1 MAADMADAVDETTE
15 VAQPVDASSICGALL
30 ESTSSWLMH
39 MCVTWLVL
47 GIAMGALP
55 APMPGMVML
64 ISVVELTV
72 HSPAL
77 PCAARAAPGS
87 ITANA
92 AAKRSKHFVIRTPFI
107 KGTGNLALWRG
118 IEKAARLAC
127 YGHQK

>member
-1 MAADMADAVDETTE
+1 MADAVDETRE
-15 VAQPVDASSICGALL
+15 VVQPVDASSMCGGLS
-30 ESTSSWLMH
+30 EFTSSWLMH
-39 MCVTWLVL
+39 IWLVCVL
-47 GIAMGALP
+47 EGIFISLIRAATSGGMAMF
-55 APMPGMVML
+55 

-72 HSPAL
+72 QSPAL

-118 IEKAARLAC
+118 LEKAARFAC